1 MLQWDV
7 DGVFSSNKLWV
18 GVNRSVV
25 VKSLNQVNKLWVNK
39 EAWYS
44 SFMFSTVLTSSFR
57 QFLRYLPLLIV
68 FTLIKKSKIIEELG
82 PLKSVIQ
89 FFNYNFFHFSS
100 QSSSVWTWS
109 LHGVGDRYLPSLVL
123 SPPGIRKRH
132 YPRVQNFLK
141 LKKRR
146 ENSCLCYQGRRK
158 ETGGFIQPQA
168 IFRVWSVHI
177 GIYFIGRW
185 RDIVKYHSNDRREW

>member
-1 MLQWDV
+1 M
-7 DGVFSSNKLWV
+7 FSSNKLWV

-39 EAWYS
+39 EAWNS
-44 SFMFSTVLTSSFR
+44 SFTFSPVLTSSSR

-68 FTLIKKSKIIEELG
+68 FTLIKKIEKRRHLIEEELG

-89 FFNYNFFHFSS
+89 FFNYDFFHFSS

-109 LHGVGDRYLPSLVL
+109 LYGVGERYLPSLVL

-168 IFRVWSVHI
+168 IFRV
-177 GIYFIGRW
+177 
-185 RDIVKYHSNDRREW
+185 